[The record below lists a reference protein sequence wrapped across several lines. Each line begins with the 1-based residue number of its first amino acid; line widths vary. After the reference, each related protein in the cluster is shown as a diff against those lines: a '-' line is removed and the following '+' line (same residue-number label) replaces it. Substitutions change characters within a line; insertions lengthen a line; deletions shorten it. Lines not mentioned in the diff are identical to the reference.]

1 MKDHA
6 DITQDINVYGLKNV
20 DLILTFLL
28 TLFGDF
34 KREKKISHSLALCQI
49 CT

>member
-6 DITQDINVYGLKNV
+6 DITQDIHVYDLKNV

-34 KREKKISHSLALCQI
+34 KREKKN
-49 CT
+49 